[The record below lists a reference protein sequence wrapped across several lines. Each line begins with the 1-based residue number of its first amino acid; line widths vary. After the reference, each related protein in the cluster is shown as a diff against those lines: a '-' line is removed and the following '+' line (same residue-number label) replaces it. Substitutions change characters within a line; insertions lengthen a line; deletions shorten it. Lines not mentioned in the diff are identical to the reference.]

1 MFETLSLH
9 ALQVYWWI
17 IIALLGGLFVF
28 IMFIQGGQTLLNQL
42 SSSEDEKTM
51 LVNSLGRKW
60 ELGFTTLVLFGGAL
74 FAAFPKFYAT
84 SFGGA
89 YWLWLGILFSFIV
102 QAVSYEY
109 RKKEGNFLGSK
120 TYEVFLFINGS
131 VGTILLGIAI
141 STFFSGA
148 AFTLDDNNFVH
159 WDVGTRGLEALM
171 EPINYLLAFAMLFLV
186 RIIGGMY
193 FLNNIDHEPIRT
205 RTRGMIKRNIVYF
218 LPFFLG
224 FVGWVLLKDGYA
236 YNPETLE
243 VSLVS
248 MHHLTTFLEMPYLA
262 GMFLI
267 GVVMVLVAV
276 FNSVFREKNCCIFTV
291 GIGTVLTV
299 MALLLNV
306 GLNNTVFYPSTTDLQ
321 SSLTIVNAAGSHYTL
336 TAMSYAS
343 LMVPFV
349 LAYIAYVWY
358 AMDRVKITEEE
369 ITSSDEHHY

>member
-42 SSSEDEKTM
+42 STTEDEKTM

-89 YWLWLGILFSFIV
+89 YWLWLGILFSFII

-109 RKKEGNFLGSK
+109 RKKEANFLGSK
-120 TYEVFLFINGS
+120 TYETFLFINGS

-148 AFTLDDNNFVH
+148 SFTIDDNNFVH
-159 WDVGTRGLEALM
+159 WSTSTRGLEALM
-171 EPINYLLAFAMLFLV
+171 EPLNYLLAFAMLFLV

-205 RTRGMIKRNIVYF
+205 RTRAMIKRNIIYF

-224 FVGWVLLKDGYA
+224 FVGWVLLKDGYT
-236 YNPETLE
+236 YDPETLK
-243 VSLVS
+243 VSQVS
-248 MHHLTTFLEMPYLA
+248 MHHLTTFIELPYLA

-306 GLNNTVFYPSTTDLQ
+306 GLNHTVFYPSSTDLQ
-321 SSLTIVNAAGSHYTL
+321 SSLSIVNASGSHYTL

>member
-1 MFETLSLH
+1 MFEALSLYH
-9 ALQVYWWI
+9 LQVYWWI
-17 IIALLGGLFVF
+17 IISLLGGLFVF
-28 IMFIQGGQTLLNQL
+28 IMFVQGGQTLLNQL
-42 SSSEDEKTM
+42 SGNETEKTM

-109 RKKEGNFLGSK
+109 RAKANNFLGTK
-120 TYEVFLFINGS
+120 TYEAFLWINGV
-131 VGTILLGIAI
+131 VGTLLLGIAI

-148 AFTLDDNNFVH
+148 AFRLDDNNFVH
-159 WDVGTRGLEALM
+159 WETATRGLEALL
-171 EPINYLLAFAMLFLV
+171 EPLNWLLAFAMLFLV
-186 RIIGGMY
+186 RIIAGMY
-193 FLNNIDHEPIRT
+193 FLNNIDHEPIRA
-205 RTRGMIKRNIVYF
+205 RTRGMIKRNILWF

-224 FVGWVLLKDGYA
+224 FVGWVLFKEGYA
-236 YNPETLE
+236 YDQETLK
-243 VSLVS
+243 VALVP
-248 MHHLTTFLEMPYLA
+248 MKHLINMLEMPIVAIL
-262 GMFLI
+262 FLI
-267 GVVMVLVAV
+267 GVVMVLLAV

-299 MALLLNV
+299 MALLLGV
-306 GLNNTVFYPSTTDLQ
+306 GLNGTIYYPSVTDLQ
-321 SSLTIVNAAGSHYTL
+321 SSLSIENSSGSHYTL
-336 TAMSYAS
+336 SAMSYAS

-369 ITSSDEHHY
+369 ITSSGEHHY

>member
-1 MFETLSLH
+1 MFELLSLH
-9 ALQVYWWI
+9 ELQIYWWI

-28 IMFIQGGQTLLNQL
+28 IMFVQGGQTLLNQL
-42 SSSEDEKTM
+42 SENETEKTM

-109 RKKEGNFLGSK
+109 RTKEANFLGSK
-120 TYEVFLFINGS
+120 TYEAFLWINGV
-131 VGTILLGIAI
+131 VGTLLLGIAI

-148 AFTLDDNNFVH
+148 AFTIDDNNFVH
-159 WDVGTRGLEALM
+159 WSVGSRGLEALL
-171 EPINYLLAFAMLFLV
+171 EPLNYLLAFAMLFLV
-186 RIIGGMY
+186 RIIAGMY
-193 FLNNIDHEPIRT
+193 FLNNIDHEPLRART
-205 RTRGMIKRNIVYF
+205 RAMIKRNIVWF

-224 FVGWVLLKDGYA
+224 FVGWVLFKEGYA
-236 YNPETLE
+236 YDAKSLQ
-243 VSLVS
+243 VSLVPFK
-248 MHHLTTFLEMPYLA
+248 HLYGFMEMPLVAVLFLA
-262 GMFLI
+262 

-276 FNSVFREKNCCIFTV
+276 FNSVFREKNCCIFTIGV
-291 GIGTVLTV
+291 GTVLAV

-306 GLNNTVFYPSTTDLQ
+306 GLNGTVFYPSVSDLQ
-321 SSLTIVNAAGSHYTL
+321 SSLHIQNASGSHYTL

-369 ITSSDEHHY
+369 ITSSDDHHY

>member
-9 ALQVYWWI
+9 ELQIYWWTI
-17 IIALLGGLFVF
+17 ISLLGGLFVF
-28 IMFIQGGQTLLNQL
+28 IMFVQGGQTLLNQL
-42 SSSEDEKTM
+42 SENEIEKTM

-74 FAAFPKFYAT
+74 FAAFPLFYAT

-89 YWLWLGILFSFIV
+89 YWVWLAILFTFII

-109 RKKEGNFLGSK
+109 RTKPSNLFGAK
-120 TYEVFLFINGS
+120 TYETFLAINGYL
-131 VGTILLGIAI
+131 GTFLLGAAI

-148 AFTLDDNNFVH
+148 DFRLDDNNFVY
-159 WDVGTRGLEALM
+159 WMASTRGLEALLV
-171 EPINYLLAFAMLFLV
+171 PQNYLLPFAMIFLV
-186 RIIGGMY
+186 RIIAGMY
-193 FLNNIDHEPIRT
+193 FLNNVNHEPIRAKA
-205 RTRGMIKRNIVYF
+205 RAMIKRNILMF

-224 FVGWVLLKDGYA
+224 FVAWVMLKDGFA
-236 YNPETLE
+236 YDPLTK
-243 VSLVS
+243 VVS
-248 MHHLTTFLEMPYLA
+248 MVPMKHLFTFVELPWIGA
-262 GMFLI
+262 MFLI

-276 FNSVFREKNCCIFTV
+276 FNSVYRAKNCCIFTV

-306 GLNNTVFYPSTTDLQ
+306 GLNGTVYYPSVYDLQ
-321 SSLTIVNAAGSHYTL
+321 HSLSIENSAGSHYTL
-336 TAMSYAS
+336 SAMSYAS

-369 ITSSDEHHY
+369 ITSSGEHHY

>member
-1 MFETLSLH
+1 MFETLSLQE
-9 ALQVYWWI
+9 LQVYWWI
-17 IIALLGGLFVF
+17 IISLLGGLFVF
-28 IMFIQGGQTLLNQL
+28 IMFIQGGQTLLNDL
-42 SSSEDEKTM
+42 SESETEKTM

-89 YWLWLGILFSFIV
+89 YWLWLGILFSFII

-109 RKKEGNFLGSK
+109 RKKEANFLGTA
-120 TYEVFLFINGS
+120 TYEAFLMLNGY
-131 VGTILLGIAI
+131 VGTFLLGIAI

-148 AFTLDDNNFVH
+148 AFTIDDNNFVH
-159 WDVGTRGLEALM
+159 WSAATRGLEALA
-171 EPINYLLAFAMLFLV
+171 EPANYLLAIALIFLI

-193 FLNNIDHEPIRT
+193 FLNNIDHEPIRVKT
-205 RTRGMIKRNIVYF
+205 RSMIKRNILYF

-224 FVGWVLLKDGYA
+224 FVGWVLFKEGYA
-236 YNPETLE
+236 YDPETMR
-243 VSLVS
+243 VSVEP
-248 MHHLTTFLEMPYLA
+248 MKHLHTFLALPYLL

-267 GVVMVLVAV
+267 GVASVLVAV

-291 GIGTVLTV
+291 GVGTVLTV

-306 GLNNTVFYPSTTDLQ
+306 GLNNTVFYPSVMHLQ
-321 SSLTIVNAAGSHYTL
+321 SSLTIANASGSHYTL

-349 LAYIAYVWY
+349 LAYIAYVWR

-369 ITSSDEHHY
+369 IASSDEHHY